1 MKKILSIFLLCLCS
15 VTVFSENMSSR
26 SVGNSAKYPANVVTT
41 ALSIAQG
48 KGFTDVA
55 QQTAATAKGYTDDQA
70 GATAYQAQLADTANA
85 ANCVGAYSKA
95 CSALTKAEYTI
106 VKALQSQTL
115 TVASSPSSLTVGT
128 QATLSTSGNQA
139 AVTYTAM
146 GACTVSGSTVTAAA
160 SAGTCTITAN
170 APYTAGYKAASPTA
184 FSIAVGG
191 AQPQPLTVAAASTVI
206 YTGGSTTTVTTTGN
220 LTGGSVTYAASGACT
235 VSGSTVTPG
244 ASAGSCTITATTVS
258 NVSYTSGIGSV
269 VITVNPRLA
278 QVITLSAASA
288 SIVAGG
294 TTLLTSAGNQ
304 ATVTYTASGACTVSG
319 STVTAAASAGACTIT
334 GNASATGNY
343 AAGTGTVAITVT
355 DPPPTRCFVIDF
367 TNNNYNPTCGA
378 GNRLATFTE
387 MKTSLCQVVA
397 FRWNGSSSV
406 YLQGSDG
413 RYIRNGVGYGTNWTI
428 ATFSAGAATGS
439 SGKSGNSFAL
449 GSTEAAV
456 CVAP

>member
-1 MKKILSIFLLCLCS
+1 
-15 VTVFSENMSSR
+15 VFSENMSSR

-48 KGFTDVA
+48 KGFTDVT
-55 QQTAATAKGYTDDQA
+55 QQTLCGSKGYSEDQA
-70 GATAYQAQLADTANA
+70 GATACQAQLADTDV
-85 ANCVGAYSKA
+85 NCVGAYSKA

-191 AQPQPLTVAAASTVI
+191 KLAQPLTVAAASTVI

-258 NVSYTSGIGSV
+258 NGSYLAGVGSV
-269 VITVNPRLA
+269 VITVSAPVIRATQNLQWALMPTMKYAFEYEQVWGIKFPSGYYSYSSMCTPVVTGA
-278 QVITLSAASA
+278 QTA
-288 SIVAGG
+288 
-294 TTLLTSAGNQ
+294 LTFS
-304 ATVTYTASGACTVSG
+304 VVSG
-319 STVTAAASAGACTIT
+319 NCSYSNNAFRPNSSSKTSCVVRVDAVQTAA
-334 GNASATGNY
+334 Y
-343 AAGTGTVAITVT
+343 AAAYQPGG
-355 DPPPTRCFVIDF
+355 CNF
-367 TNNNYNPTCGA
+367 N
-378 GNRLATFTE
+378 
-387 MKTSLCQVVA
+387 
-397 FRWNGSSSV
+397 
-406 YLQGSDG
+406 
-413 RYIRNGVGYGTNWTI
+413 
-428 ATFSAGAATGS
+428 
-439 SGKSGNSFAL
+439 
-449 GSTEAAV
+449 
-456 CVAP
+456 

>member
-1 MKKILSIFLLCLCS
+1 MFAKNTLLVFLLCLCS

-48 KGFTDVA
+48 KGFTDVT
-55 QQTAATAKGYTDDQA
+55 QQTLCGSKGYSEDQA
-70 GATAYQAQLADTANA
+70 GATACQAQLADTDV
-85 ANCVGAYSKA
+85 NCVGAYSRA

-115 TVASSPSSLTVGT
+115 TVASSPSSLTVGA

-191 AQPQPLTVAAASTVI
+191 KLAQPLTVTAASTVI

-235 VSGSTVTPG
+235 VAGSTVTPG

-258 NVSYTSGIGSV
+258 NGSYLAGVGSV
-269 VITVNPRLA
+269 VITVSAPVIRATQNLQWALMPTMKYAFEYEQVWGIKFPSGYYSYSSMCTPVVTGA
-278 QVITLSAASA
+278 QTA
-288 SIVAGG
+288 
-294 TTLLTSAGNQ
+294 LTFS
-304 ATVTYTASGACTVSG
+304 VVSG
-319 STVTAAASAGACTIT
+319 NCSYSNNAFRPNSSSKTSCVVRVDAVQTAA
-334 GNASATGNY
+334 Y
-343 AAGTGTVAITVT
+343 AAAYQPGG
-355 DPPPTRCFVIDF
+355 CNF
-367 TNNNYNPTCGA
+367 N
-378 GNRLATFTE
+378 
-387 MKTSLCQVVA
+387 
-397 FRWNGSSSV
+397 
-406 YLQGSDG
+406 
-413 RYIRNGVGYGTNWTI
+413 
-428 ATFSAGAATGS
+428 
-439 SGKSGNSFAL
+439 
-449 GSTEAAV
+449 
-456 CVAP
+456 

>member
-1 MKKILSIFLLCLCS
+1 

-48 KGFTDVA
+48 KGFNDVT
-55 QQTAATAKGYTDDQA
+55 QQTLCGSKGYSEDQA
-70 GATAYQAQLADTANA
+70 GATACQAQLADTDV
-85 ANCVGAYSKA
+85 NCVGAYSRA

-191 AQPQPLTVAAASTVI
+191 KLAQPLTVTAASTVI

-235 VSGSTVTPG
+235 VAGSTVTPG

-319 STVTAAASAGACTIT
+319 STVTAGASEGACTIT

-355 DPPPTRCFVIDF
+355 ARPPSRCFVIDF

-387 MKTSLCQVVA
+387 MKTNLCQVVA
-397 FRWNGSSSV
+397 FTWRGSSSV
-406 YLQGSDG
+406 YLQGSNG
-413 RYIRNGVGYGTNWTI
+413 RYIRNGVGYPSSWTI
-428 ATFSAGAATGS
+428 ATFAAGAATDS
-439 SGKSGNSFAL
+439 YGKSGNSFAL

-456 CVAP
+456 CVTP

>member
-191 AQPQPLTVAAASTVI
+191 AQPQPLTVAAASRVI
-206 YTGGSTTTVTTTGN
+206 YAGGSTTTVTTTGN

-258 NVSYTSGIGSV
+258 NGSYLAGVGSV
-269 VITVNPRLA
+269 VITVSAPVIRATQNLQWALMPTMKYAFEYEQVWGIKFPSGYYSYSSMCTPVVTGA
-278 QVITLSAASA
+278 QTA
-288 SIVAGG
+288 
-294 TTLLTSAGNQ
+294 LTFS
-304 ATVTYTASGACTVSG
+304 VVSG
-319 STVTAAASAGACTIT
+319 NCSYSNNAFRPNSGSKTSCVVRVDAVQTAA
-334 GNASATGNY
+334 Y
-343 AAGTGTVAITVT
+343 AAAYQPGG
-355 DPPPTRCFVIDF
+355 CNF
-367 TNNNYNPTCGA
+367 N
-378 GNRLATFTE
+378 
-387 MKTSLCQVVA
+387 
-397 FRWNGSSSV
+397 
-406 YLQGSDG
+406 
-413 RYIRNGVGYGTNWTI
+413 
-428 ATFSAGAATGS
+428 
-439 SGKSGNSFAL
+439 
-449 GSTEAAV
+449 
-456 CVAP
+456 

>member
-1 MKKILSIFLLCLCS
+1 MFAKNTLLVFLLCLCS

-26 SVGNSAKYPANVVTT
+26 SVGNSAKYPANSVTT

-48 KGFTDVA
+48 KGFTDVT
-55 QQTAATAKGYTDDQA
+55 QQTLCGSKGYSEDQA
-70 GATAYQAQLADTANA
+70 GATACQAQLADTDV
-85 ANCVGAYSKA
+85 NCVGAYSKA

-115 TVASSPSSLTVGT
+115 TVASSPSSLTVGA

-191 AQPQPLTVAAASTVI
+191 KLAQPLTVAAASTVI

-258 NVSYTSGIGSV
+258 NGTYLAGVGSV
-269 VITVNPRLA
+269 VITVSAPVVRATQNLQWALIPDTKYAVEYEKVWGIKFPVGVYSYASMCTPLVTGA
-278 QVITLSAASA
+278 QTA
-288 SIVAGG
+288 
-294 TTLLTSAGNQ
+294 LTFS
-304 ATVTYTASGACTVSG
+304 VVSG
-319 STVTAAASAGACTIT
+319 NCSYSNNAFRANSGSKISCVVRVDAVQTAA
-334 GNASATGNY
+334 Y
-343 AAGTGTVAITVT
+343 AAAYQPGG
-355 DPPPTRCFVIDF
+355 CNF
-367 TNNNYNPTCGA
+367 N
-378 GNRLATFTE
+378 
-387 MKTSLCQVVA
+387 
-397 FRWNGSSSV
+397 
-406 YLQGSDG
+406 
-413 RYIRNGVGYGTNWTI
+413 
-428 ATFSAGAATGS
+428 
-439 SGKSGNSFAL
+439 
-449 GSTEAAV
+449 
-456 CVAP
+456 